1 MCAYNVP
8 LLAQRGV
15 GLSQLPFCRHV
26 TEDDPSNIKPLLHWT
41 VTLLPDTAEQSSGE
55 QFPCPGSNRW
65 HITESSYHHH
75 QWQHIR
81 QHLPLHTGAEDIDQ
95 LLSALQIAT
104 TLA

>member
-1 MCAYNVP
+1 MCAYNVS
-8 LLAQRGV
+8 LLAQCGV

-65 HITESSYHHH
+65 NITEATYHHH
-75 QWQHIR
+75 QLQHIR
-81 QHLPLHTGAEDIDQ
+81 QHSPLHTGAEDIDQ

-104 TLA
+104 ALA